1 HGLKECDRIPTGARD
16 KPEDELPY
24 SLALKAESNLL
35 RKECLEFS
43 ASTKKSMTQCLYVGD
58 VDKVDRTEGMASMDV
73 TSSRVTVENCQTK
86 VRGIS
91 EVFDRY

>member
-1 HGLKECDRIPTGARD
+1 MGHGLKKCDRIPTGTRD

-35 RKECLEFS
+35 WKECLEFS
-43 ASTKKSMTQCLYVGD
+43 ASTKKSMMQCLYVGD
-58 VDKVDRTEGMASMDV
+58 VDKVDRTEGMVSMDV

-86 VRGIS
+86 V
-91 EVFDRY
+91 

>member
-1 HGLKECDRIPTGARD
+1 MGHGLKECDRIPTGARD

-58 VDKVDRTEGMASMDV
+58 VTRWIGQRAWLVWMLRPAGLQWKIVKR
-73 TSSRVTVENCQTK
+73 R
-86 VRGIS
+86 
-91 EVFDRY
+91 